1 MCDCTNFY
9 DLAKPYCNTPNTLP
23 DRAFQGIISQNNKLF
38 TPDLMTF
45 QTLTKSIHPHSTP
58 KPPVRCPKPNGAV
71 KNVSQGVPLKK
82 GLYMQSIAWPTP
94 YHDQ

>member
-1 MCDCTNFY
+1 
-9 DLAKPYCNTPNTLP
+9 
-23 DRAFQGIISQNNKLF
+23 
-38 TPDLMTF
+38 MTF

-58 KPPVRCPKPNGAV
+58 KPPVRCPKPNGPV
-71 KNVSQGVPLKK
+71 KKVSQGVPLKK